1 MATEVDVVDGEA
13 QAAPAKGKRTR
24 LIIIAAAALIAVLA
38 IGAVLYFVVGIG
50 KSAPSSASAAA
61 PSTFIFNLPEMTVN
75 LNTNGQGESFMK
87 VTVAL
92 EVADQAMMTEIQPRM
107 AKVVDAFQVYL
118 RELRPSDLQGSAGIY
133 RLKEELLRRV
143 NVAVAPAQIDG
154 ILFKCRGRWPN
165 PGCRRPSGCRRSR
178 CRRRPACRTAGTACS
193 RP

>member
-154 ILFKCRGRWPN
+154 ILFKEILVQ
-165 PGCRRPSGCRRSR
+165 
-178 CRRRPACRTAGTACS
+178 
-193 RP
+193 

>member
-1 MATEVDVVDGEA
+1 MAADVETEDGA
-13 QAAPAKGKRTR
+13 AAAPKGKRGR
-24 LIIIAAAALIAVLA
+24 LIIIIAAALIAVLV

-50 KSAPSSASAAA
+50 KSDPKATAAAAATAA

-75 LNTNGQGESFMK
+75 LNTDGHGESFLK

-92 EVADQAMMTEIQPRM
+92 EVADQATMTAIQPRM

-143 NVAVAPAQIDG
+143 NVAIAPAQVDS
-154 ILFKCRGRWPN
+154 ILFKEILVQ
-165 PGCRRPSGCRRSR
+165 
-178 CRRRPACRTAGTACS
+178 
-193 RP
+193 